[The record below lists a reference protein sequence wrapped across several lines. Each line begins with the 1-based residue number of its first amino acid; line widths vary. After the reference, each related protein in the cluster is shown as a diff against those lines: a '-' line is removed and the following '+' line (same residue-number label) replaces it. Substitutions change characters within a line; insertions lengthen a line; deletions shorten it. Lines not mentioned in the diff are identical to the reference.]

1 MEVWAELGLAT
12 LHVYLKVFQS
22 AAYGTCCQ
30 WVEVK
35 VEEEDVVKHGKRVR
49 EGEGEGGEE
58 GAERRRGSERQPG
71 KQSVLKY
78 KAASLNVKSCLWAKW
93 QHGKQVEKLQVP
105 ALHRAK
111 KTLKTTTRTTTTT
124 SEKTKAAAAATSRTR
139 KDNARR
145 MARKLRKHQ
154 VHRSGELATPQSV
167 GRVA

>member
-1 MEVWAELGLAT
+1 MSWARQGVPGNRERQAGGGTRGLEVWAELGLAT

-30 WVEVK
+30 WVEAK

-49 EGEGEGGEE
+49 EGEGEGEEE

-111 KTLKTTTRTTTTT
+111 KNT
-124 SEKTKAAAAATSRTR
+124 
-139 KDNARR
+139 
-145 MARKLRKHQ
+145 
-154 VHRSGELATPQSV
+154 
-167 GRVA
+167 

>member
-1 MEVWAELGLAT
+1 MWAELGLAT

-49 EGEGEGGEE
+49 EGEGEGEEE

-111 KTLKTTTRTTTTT
+111 KKHLKQ
-124 SEKTKAAAAATSRTR
+124 
-139 KDNARR
+139 
-145 MARKLRKHQ
+145 LQ
-154 VHRSGELATPQSV
+154 ELQQLLQQQAKKQSQQ
-167 GRVA
+167 